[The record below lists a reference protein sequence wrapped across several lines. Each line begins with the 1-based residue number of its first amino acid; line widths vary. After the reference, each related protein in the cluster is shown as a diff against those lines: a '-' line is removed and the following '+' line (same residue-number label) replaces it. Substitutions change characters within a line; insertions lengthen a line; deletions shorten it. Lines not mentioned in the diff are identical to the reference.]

1 MAVILILHQKRSYRS
16 SVLSSNIRAAVITHH
31 LLAESMIA
39 DLGKRLTIN
48 WPIPR
53 LVIIGPN
60 HDEVGDSH
68 LLTDDQ
74 ALAKLDPVLE
84 YTPKLVNNDHAC
96 YAPRGVLKKYLD
108 SVPFSCILVSSRV
121 SPEEMTIMAKTLQTY
136 LGADGVLIAS
146 VDFSHYLPLTQ
157 ANQNDLLTQRYLA
170 SFDSASLLKLGNH
183 YLDSPYTLAILFKYL
198 KLIDNPR
205 FNIISHLNSAQIVNI
220 PDLPSTTSYFEI
232 IYY

>member
-1 MAVILILHQKRSYRS
+1 LILCQKPPRQA
-16 SVLSSNIRAAVITHH
+16 SVLPSNIRAAVITHH
-31 LLAESMIA
+31 LLAKLMIA
-39 DLGKRLTIN
+39 DLGKRLTAN
-48 WPIPR
+48 QPIPR

-68 LLTDDQ
+68 LLTDDR
-74 ALAKLDPVLE
+74 ALAKLYPVLE

-96 YAPRGVLKKYLD
+96 YAPRGILQKYLF

-121 SPEEMTIMAKTLQTY
+121 SPEEMTIMANTLQTY
-136 LGADGVLIAS
+136 LGVDGVLVAS

-157 ANQNDLLTQRYLA
+157 ANQNDLLTQKYLS
-170 SFDSASLLKLGNH
+170 SFDSSSLLKLGNH

-198 KLIDNPR
+198 KLIGNSS
-205 FNIISHLNSAQIVNI
+205 FNIITHLNSAQILNI